1 MRSRRIGTCP
11 TNRDDAVREGG
22 GTLTIDENIRQD
34 VSDTHNLESRMKLV
48 LRLLGY
54 MRPYTLYWLF
64 SVILMVV
71 VAALAAFRV
80 LLIKPIIDNV
90 LSAASAPDKVLN
102 FVIPHTHL
110 HVNLQVLLPRHF
122 HNAWTVVAVALVA
135 SAIIKNLCE
144 YMGTLLANKA
154 GFGMITDLR
163 NDLYDSLLKRSTAF
177 FQRHTSGTLISTL
190 INDVER
196 VQSAM
201 ATVMSDFIQ
210 QFFTLIFMVGVVII
224 VGGRMSWVLLI
235 FVPVIVGSTRR
246 VGRSVRKTTRRG
258 QDKLA
263 EIQNIVQETIMGN
276 GIVKAFGME
285 PWEMS
290 RFRKAADR
298 LLIANMRSVSVQA
311 ISSPLMDALGAVAI
325 ALLLWYGRHSI
336 QYGGTAGEFIT
347 FLAAVILL
355 YDPVR
360 KMPTYYNSFQQA
372 VGASEEIFKFIDAQD
387 EVQER
392 KKAIGLRGFGGLI
405 DFRDVRFGYER
416 DGECKEILHGVS
428 LTVRRGEVVALVG
441 PSGAGKS
448 TLVNLLPRF
457 FDVTGGAIYL
467 DDHDVRDLTL
477 VSLRKQI
484 GKVTQETVLFNDT
497 VRNNIAY
504 GQPDVPMA
512 RIIAAAQAAL
522 AHDFIE
528 RLPHGYDTLIGERGA
543 RLSGGERQRLA
554 IARALLKD
562 APILILDEATSSLDT
577 ESEAAVQA
585 ALGNLMHGRTVLVI
599 AHRLSTVRSA
609 DRIAVMEEGYITE
622 LGSHEEL
629 LAQGGTYNRL
639 YHLQFGEGDLALS
652 EAGEGTA

>member
-1 MRSRRIGTCP
+1 
-11 TNRDDAVREGG
+11 
-22 GTLTIDENIRQD
+22 
-34 VSDTHNLESRMKLV
+34 MKLV

-54 MRPYTLYWLF
+54 MRPYVLYWIF
-64 SVILMVV
+64 SVLLMAVV
-71 VAALAAFRV
+71 GALAAFRI

-102 FVIPHTHL
+102 FIIPHTHI

-135 SAIIKNLCE
+135 SAIVKNLCD
-144 YMGTLLANKA
+144 YLGTLLANKS

-201 ATVMSDFIQ
+201 ATVMSDFLQ
-210 QFFTLIFMVGVVII
+210 QLFTLVFMIGAVII

-235 FVPVIVGSTRR
+235 FVPIIVLSTRR

-263 EIQNIVQETIMGN
+263 EIQNIV
-276 GIVKAFGME
+276 KAFGME
-285 PWEMS
+285 SWEMS
-290 RFRKAADR
+290 RFRSAADR
-298 LLIANMRSVSVQA
+298 LLTANMRSVAVQA

-325 ALLLWYGRHSI
+325 ALLLWYGRHFI
-336 QYGGTAGEFIT
+336 QRGGTAGEFIT
-347 FLAAVILL
+347 FLIAVIAL

-360 KMPTYYNSFQQA
+360 KMPTYYNAFQQA

-387 EVQER
+387 EVLER
-392 KKAIGLRGFGGLI
+392 KKAIALKGFKGLI
-405 DFRDVRFGYER
+405 EFRDARFGYER
-416 DGECKEILHGVS
+416 DGECKEVLHGVS

-484 GKVTQETVLFNDT
+484 GKVTQETVLFNDS

-504 GQPDVPMA
+504 GQPHVPMS
-512 RIIAAAQAAL
+512 RIISAAQAAL

-528 RLPHGYDTLIGERGA
+528 RLPQGYDTIIGERGA

-585 ALGNLMHGRTVLVI
+585 ALGNLMQGRTVLVI

-609 DRIAVMEEGYITE
+609 DRIAVMEDGRITE

-629 LAQGGTYNRL
+629 IALGGTYNRL
-639 YHLQFGEGDLALS
+639 YQLQFGEADMALS
-652 EAGEGTA
+652 EAAEGTA

>member
-1 MRSRRIGTCP
+1 MKRI
-11 TNRDDAVREGG
+11 
-22 GTLTIDENIRQD
+22 
-34 VSDTHNLESRMKLV
+34 

-54 MRPYTLYWLF
+54 MRPYVLF
-64 SVILMVV
+64 SSISVLLTAV
-71 VAALAAFRV
+71 VALLAGFRM

-90 LSAASAPDKVLN
+90 LSAAASPDQVLI
-102 FVIPHTHL
+102 FPIPHTHA
-110 HVNLQVLLPRHF
+110 HINLQRFLPHHF
-122 HNAWTVVAVALVA
+122 HNAWTVVAVALVG
-135 SAIIKNLCE
+135 SAIIKSIADYL
-144 YMGTLLANKA
+144 GTLLANKA
-154 GFGMITDLR
+154 GFGMITDIR
-163 NDLYDSLLKRSTAF
+163 NDLYNSVLRRSTAF
-177 FQRHTSGTLISTL
+177 FQRHTTGMLISAL

-201 ATVMSDFIQ
+201 TTVLSDFLQ
-210 QFFTLIFMVGVVII
+210 QLFTLIVMIGVVII
-224 VGGRMSWVLLI
+224 AGGRMAWVLLLFI
-235 FVPVIVGSTRR
+235 PIIVISSRK
-246 VGRSVRKTTRRG
+246 VGRSVRTTTRRG

-285 PWEMS
+285 LWEMD
-290 RFRKAADR
+290 RFRRAADK
-298 LLIANMRSVSVQA
+298 LLTANMRSVAVQA

-325 ALLLWYGRHSI
+325 ALLLLLGRGRILHGDTT
-336 QYGGTAGEFIT
+336 GGFIA
-347 FLAAVILL
+347 FLAAVIVL

-360 KMPTYYNSFQQA
+360 KMPVDYNSFQQA
-372 VGASEEIFKFIDAQD
+372 VGASQEIFRFIDEQD
-387 EVQER
+387 EVRER
-392 KKAIGLRGFGGLI
+392 KKAIALKGFGGLI
-405 DFRDVRFGYER
+405 EYRDARFGYER
-416 DGECKEILHGVS
+416 DGECKEVLHGVS

-467 DDHDVRDLTL
+467 DEHDIRDLTL

-585 ALGNLMHGRTVLVI
+585 ALVNLMQGRTVLVI
-599 AHRLSTVRSA
+599 AHRLSTVRRA
-609 DRIAVMEEGYITE
+609 DRIAVLEEGCITE

-629 LAQGGTYNRL
+629 LARGGTYNRL
-639 YHLQFGEGDLALS
+639 YHLQFGEGDLVLS

>member
-1 MRSRRIGTCP
+1 
-11 TNRDDAVREGG
+11 
-22 GTLTIDENIRQD
+22 
-34 VSDTHNLESRMKLV
+34 MKLV
-48 LRLLGY
+48 LRLAGY
-54 MRPYTLYWLF
+54 MRPYVLFWAF
-64 SVILMVV
+64 SVVLMAIVG
-71 VAALAAFRV
+71 ALAAFRI
-80 LLIKPIIDNV
+80 LLIKPILDNV

-102 FVIPHTHL
+102 FVIPHS
-110 HVNLQVLLPRHF
+110 HVHINLQVLLPRHF

-135 SAIIKNLCE
+135 SAIIKNLCD
-144 YMGTLLANKA
+144 YFGTLLANKA

-201 ATVMSDFIQ
+201 ATVMSDFLQ
-210 QFFTLIFMVGVVII
+210 QLFTLIFMIGAVII

-235 FVPVIVGSTRR
+235 FVPIIVLSTRR

-285 PWEMS
+285 SWEMS

-311 ISSPLMDALGAVAI
+311 ISSPLMDALGAIAI
-325 ALLLWYGRHSI
+325 ALLLDFGRHRI
-336 QYGGTAGEFIT
+336 QHGDTTGSFIT
-347 FLAAVILL
+347 FLAAVIVL
-355 YDPVR
+355 YDPIR

-392 KKAIGLRGFGGLI
+392 KKALALKGFKGLI
-405 DFRDVRFGYER
+405 EFRDARFGYER
-416 DGECKEILHGVS
+416 DGESKEVLHGVS

-504 GQPDVPMA
+504 GQPDVPMS
-512 RIIAAAQAAL
+512 RIVSAAQAAL

-528 RLPHGYDTLIGERGA
+528 RLPHGYDTMIGERGA

-609 DRIAVMEEGYITE
+609 DRIAVMEEGRITE

-629 LAQGGTYNRL
+629 VAKGGTYNRL
-639 YHLQFGEGDLALS
+639 YQLQFGEADLGLG

>member
-1 MRSRRIGTCP
+1 
-11 TNRDDAVREGG
+11 
-22 GTLTIDENIRQD
+22 
-34 VSDTHNLESRMKLV
+34 MKLFA
-48 LRLLGY
+48 RLLGY
-54 MRPYTLYWLF
+54 MRPYALF
-64 SVILMVV
+64 WTVSVLLMALVG
-71 VAALAAFRV
+71 ALAAFRI

-90 LSAASAPDKVLN
+90 LSAAASPDKVLN
-102 FVIPHTHL
+102 FVIPHTHFHL
-110 HVNLQVLLPRHF
+110 NLQVLLPHHF
-122 HNAWTVVAVALVA
+122 HNAWTVVAIALVA
-135 SAIIKNLCE
+135 SAIIKAPADYL
-144 YMGTLLANKA
+144 GTLLANKA
-154 GFGMITDLR
+154 GFGMVTDLR
-163 NDLYDSLLKRSTAF
+163 NDLYDSLLSRSTAF

-201 ATVMSDFIQ
+201 SSVMSDFLQ
-210 QFFTLIFMVGVVII
+210 QLFTLIAMIGAVIV
-224 VGGRMSWVLLI
+224 VGGRMAWVLLI
-235 FVPVIVGSTRR
+235 FVPIIVLSTRR

-285 PWEMS
+285 RWEMN
-290 RFRKAADR
+290 RFRRASDR
-298 LLIANMRSVSVQA
+298 LLTANMRSVAVQS

-325 ALLLWYGRHSI
+325 ALLLFYGRQRILH
-336 QYGGTAGEFIT
+336 GDTAGTFIT
-347 FLAAVILL
+347 FLIAVIAL

-360 KMPTYYNSFQQA
+360 KMPTYYNAFQQA

-387 EVQER
+387 EVVER
-392 KKAIGLRGFGGLI
+392 KKAIVLKGFTGLI
-405 DFRDVRFGYER
+405 EFRDARFGYEL
-416 DGECKEILHGVS
+416 DGETKEVLHGIS

-457 FDVTGGAIYL
+457 FDVTGGAILL
-467 DDHDVRDLTL
+467 DNHDIRDLTL

-504 GQPDVPMA
+504 GQPDVPMP
-512 RIIAAAQAAL
+512 RIIAAAKAAL

-528 RLPHGYDTLIGERGA
+528 QLPHGYNSIIGEHGS
-543 RLSGGERQRLA
+543 RLSGGERQRIA

-585 ALGNLMHGRTVLVI
+585 ALANLMQGRTVLVI
-599 AHRLSTVRSA
+599 AHRLSTVRRA
-609 DRIAVMEEGYITE
+609 DRIAVMEEGLITE
-622 LGSHEEL
+622 LGSHDEL
-629 LAQGGTYNRL
+629 IALGGTYSRL
-639 YHLQFGEGDLALS
+639 YHLQFGEGDLALV
-652 EAGEGTA
+652 EAAEGTA